1 MDIKKLKNAEYEFP
15 LADGTTVK
23 TTITFYLLYQL
34 KGKNRALYER
44 YNKILQH
51 TGKDDF
57 DLLDM
62 VTIVYVGYVCA
73 HLGDEN
79 RMTEE
84 EFLMICGSDI
94 TAINKAVT
102 ALIRPK

>member
-1 MDIKKLKNAEYEFP
+1 MDMKKMKNAEYDFP

-23 TTITFYLLYQL
+23 TTITFYYLYQL
-34 KGKNRALYER
+34 RNKNKSLYER
-44 YNKILQH
+44 YNKILQN
-51 TGKDDF
+51 TKSESF

-73 HLGDEN
+73 HISDEN
-79 RMTEE
+79 ILSEE
-84 EFLMICGSDI
+84 EFFKLCGSNI
-94 TAINKAVT
+94 EPIAKAVT